1 MSGKFKLVAPF
12 KPSGDQPAALD
23 ALCAGVRA
31 GKTNQT
37 LLGVTG
43 SGKTFTVAAMIERL
57 QLPALVISPNKV
69 LAAQLYSEF
78 KTFFPENAVEYFVSY
93 YDYYQPEAY
102 IPSTDTFIE
111 KDASINDHI
120 DKLRLKATTSI
131 LTRPDTIVVASV
143 SCIYGIGSPDNF
155 SEMCLNI
162 RSGQKADRRELT
174 RALVDIHYERN
185 ELEFERGTFR
195 LRGPNLDIFPADSET
210 AWRVELGD
218 TVESIKEI
226 DPLTG
231 EAISGRKEIWIFPA
245 THFVSAAGE
254 AEAAAAAIE
263 AELSE
268 RLAELK
274 IQGKLLEAERLG
286 QRVRYDLEM
295 IRQTG
300 YCNGV
305 ENYSRHLAGR
315 PAGSRPDCLFDY
327 FSSGARGPGRQSAAP
342 AGPRGDGRDFL
353 LFIDE
358 SHVTVPQ
365 IRGMYAGDRSRKQ
378 TLVDFGF
385 RLPSALDNRPLK
397 FDEFEALRPSTVFV
411 SATPG
416 PYELGACA
424 GDGVVEQI
432 IRPTGLVDPEVKIL
446 PVTGQIKALTAEIE
460 IRAAKKERTLVLTL
474 TKKTAE
480 DLSAY
485 LTEKGLKARYMHSS
499 MDTLERLDVL
509 GAFRKGGFDAL
520 VGINLLREGLDI
532 PEVTLVA
539 ILNADNEGFLRSETT
554 LIQIS
559 GRAARNLCGEVI
571 LFADRMTGSME
582 RAMAEMKRRRDRQQA
597 YNKKYGIEP
606 RSIIKKFVEFE
617 ELRTQAKRQ
626 GILAAEP
633 LPRGNMSRASVRA
646 LAEEVERRMKEA
658 ADNLNFELATEL
670 RDRLFEIR
678 EMAGIKAGTTRSKKK

>member
-1 MSGKFKLVAPF
+1 MEGRFKLVAPF
-12 KPSGDQPAALD
+12 KPAGDQPGAID
-23 ALCAGVRA
+23 ALCKGVLA
-31 GKTNQT
+31 GKANQT

-43 SGKTFTVAAMIERL
+43 SGKTFAVAAAIERL
-57 QLPALVISPNKV
+57 QRPALVISPNKV
-69 LAAQLYSEF
+69 LAAQLYGEF

-102 IPSTDTFIE
+102 IPSTDTYIE
-111 KDASINDHI
+111 KDSSINDHI
-120 DKLRLKATTSI
+120 DKLRLKATASI
-131 LTRPDTIVVASV
+131 LTRPDTLVVASV
-143 SCIYGIGSPDNF
+143 SCIYNIGSPENF
-155 SEMCLNI
+155 SEFCLTI
-162 RSGQKADRRELT
+162 KKGQRADRKEFT

-185 ELEFERGTFR
+185 EMEFRRGCFR
-195 LRGPNLDIFPADSET
+195 LRGANLDIFPGDGET
-210 AWRVELGD
+210 AWRVALGD
-218 TVESIKEI
+218 VVEAIKEI

-231 EAISGRKEIWIFPA
+231 NTLGELGEITVFPA
-245 THFVSAAGE
+245 KHFVTGD
-254 AEAAAAAIE
+254 AEIETAAANIE
-263 AELSE
+263 AELAE
-268 RLAELK
+268 RLAVLK
-274 IQGKLLEAERLG
+274 GEGKPLEAERLS

-300 YCNGV
+300 FCSGI

-327 FSSGARGPGRQSAAP
+327 YKKG
-342 AGPRGDGRDFL
+342 FL

-358 SHVTVPQ
+358 SHVTLPQ
-365 IRGMYAGDRSRKQ
+365 IRGMYAGDRARKQ

-397 FDEFEALRPSTVFV
+397 FDEFEALRPATVFV

-416 PYELGACA
+416 PYELANCA
-424 GDGVVEQI
+424 KADIVDLI
-432 IRPTGLVDPEVKIL
+432 IRPTGLVDPVIRIL

-460 IRAAKKERTLVLTL
+460 KRAAKSERTLVLTL

-480 DLSAY
+480 DLSEY
-485 LTEKGLKARYMHSS
+485 LKEKGLKARYMHSD
-499 MDTLERLDVL
+499 MDTLERLDIL
-509 GAFRKGGFDAL
+509 SAFRKGEFDAL

-582 RAMAEMKRRRDRQQA
+582 RAIAEMKRRRDRQTA
-597 YNKKYGIEP
+597 YNKQHGIEP
-606 RSIIKKFVEFE
+606 KTIIKKFVEFE

-626 GILAAEP
+626 GLNVAEP
-633 LPRGNMSRASVRA
+633 LPVGLPKAGVKAMAGEIESRMR
-646 LAEEVERRMKEA
+646 EA
-658 ADNLNFELATEL
+658 AENLNFELAAEL
-670 RDRLFEIR
+670 RDRLYEIR
-678 EMAGIKAGTTRSKKK
+678 EMAGVKAKAPRRKK

>member
-1 MSGKFKLVAPF
+1 MEGRFKLEAPF
-12 KPSGDQPAALD
+12 KASGDQPAAIE
-23 ALCAGVRA
+23 ALAKGVLG
-31 GKTNQT
+31 GKANQT

-43 SGKTFTVAAMIERL
+43 SGKTFTMAALVQKL
-57 QLPALVISPNKV
+57 QRPALVISPNKV

-102 IPSTDTFIE
+102 IPSTDTYIE
-111 KDASINDHI
+111 KDSSINDHI

-131 LTRPDTIVVASV
+131 LTRKDTLVVASV
-143 SCIYGIGSPDNF
+143 SSIYNIGSPENF
-155 SEMCLNI
+155 SELCLHLKVGN
-162 RSGQKADRRELT
+162 KADRRELT
-174 RALVDIHYERN
+174 RFLVSIHYDRN
-185 ELEFERGTFR
+185 ETAFERGTFR
-195 LRGPNLDIFPADSET
+195 MRGANLDIFPGDSDT
-210 AWRVELGD
+210 AWRVQLGD
-218 TVESIKEI
+218 TIEAVKEI

-231 EAISGRKEIWIFPA
+231 DTIRELKETWIFPA
-245 THFVSAAGE
+245 THFVSTAGE
-254 AEAAAAAIE
+254 VETAAASIE
-263 AELSE
+263 AELAE
-268 RLAELK
+268 RLNALK
-274 IQGKLLEAERLG
+274 GQGKLLEAERLS

-300 YCNGV
+300 FCSGI
-305 ENYSRHLAGR
+305 ENYSRHLANR
-315 PAGSRPDCLFDY
+315 APGSRPDCLFDY
-327 FSSGARGPGRQSAAP
+327 FK
-342 AGPRGDGRDFL
+342 DDFL

-358 SHVTVPQ
+358 SHVAVPQ
-365 IRGMYAGDRSRKQ
+365 IRGMYEGDRARKQ

-416 PYELGACA
+416 PYELQHCSK
-424 GDGVVEQI
+424 DDIVEQI
-432 IRPTGLVDPEVKIL
+432 IRPTGLVDPEVKIM
-446 PVTGQIKALTAEIE
+446 PVTGQIKSLTEEIAKRAE
-460 IRAAKKERTLVLTL
+460 KNERTLVLTL

-480 DLSAY
+480 DLSDY
-485 LTEKGLKARYMHSS
+485 LKEKGLKARYMHSD
-499 MDTLERLDVL
+499 MDTLERLDIL
-509 GAFRKGGFDAL
+509 GDFRKGEFDAL

-582 RAMAEMKRRRDRQQA
+582 RAIAEMKRRRDRQVA
-597 YNKKYGIEP
+597 FNKKHNIKP
-606 RSIIKKFVEFE
+606 QSIVKKFVEYE

-626 GILAAEP
+626 GIAVAEP
-633 LPRGNMSRASVRA
+633 LPKGLSKSGAQAMAGE
-646 LAEEVERRMKEA
+646 LERRMRDA
-658 ADNLNFELATEL
+658 ADNLNFELAAEL
-670 RDRLFEIR
+670 RDRLMELR
-678 EMAGIKAGTTRSKKK
+678 EMSGIKLKAVKSRGKR

>member
-1 MSGKFKLVAPF
+1 MAGKFKLVAPF
-12 KPSGDQPAALD
+12 KPSGSQPAALD
-23 ALCAGVRA
+23 ALCAGIKA
-31 GKTNQT
+31 GKANQT

-43 SGKTFTVAAMIERL
+43 SGKTFTLAAMVERL
-57 QLPALVISPNKV
+57 QRPALIISPNKV

-102 IPSTDTFIE
+102 IPASDTYIE
-111 KDASINDHI
+111 KDSSINDHI

-131 LTRPDTIVVASV
+131 LTRPDTLVVASV
-143 SCIYGIGSPDNF
+143 SCIYNIGSPKNF
-155 SEMCLNI
+155 AEKCLYI
-162 RSGQKADRRELT
+162 KKGQKADRKELT
-174 RALVDIHYERN
+174 RALVNIHYERN
-185 ELEFERGTFR
+185 ELEFTRGTFR
-195 LRGPNLDIFPADSET
+195 IRGANLDIFPGDSET
-210 AWRVELGD
+210 AWRVEMGD
-218 TVESIKEI
+218 AVEAIKEI

-231 EAISGRKEIWIFPA
+231 NVLKELPETWVFPA
-245 THFVSAAGE
+245 KHFVSTSGEIETAAR
-254 AEAAAAAIE
+254 AIE
-263 AELSE
+263 VELAE
-268 RLAELK
+268 RLADLK
-274 IQGKLLEAERLG
+274 GKGKLLEAERLS

-300 YCNGV
+300 YCSGV
-305 ENYSRHLAGR
+305 ENYSRHLANR
-315 PAGSRPDCLFDY
+315 APGSRPDCLFDY
-327 FSSGARGPGRQSAAP
+327 FGK
-342 AGPRGDGRDFL
+342 DFL
-353 LFIDE
+353 LFVDE

-365 IRGMYAGDRSRKQ
+365 IRGMYAGDRARKQ

-416 PYELGACA
+416 PYELATCRKE
-424 GDGVVEQI
+424 DVVEQI
-432 IRPTGLVDPEVKIL
+432 IRPTGLVDPEISIL

-460 IRAAKKERTLVLTL
+460 KRAAKKERTLVLTL

-485 LTEKGLKARYMHSS
+485 LGEKGLKARYMHSD
-499 MDTLERLDVL
+499 MDTLERLDIL
-509 GAFRKGGFDAL
+509 SAFRKGEFDAL

-571 LFADRMTGSME
+571 LFADRITGSMA
-582 RAMAEMKRRRDRQQA
+582 RAMAEMKRRREQQVA
-597 YNKKYGIEP
+597 YNKKHGIEP
-606 RSIIKKFVEFE
+606 KTIIKKFVEFE

-626 GILAAEP
+626 GLSVAEP
-633 LPRGNMSRASVRA
+633 LPRWDAPKSSIKAMA
-646 LAEEVERRMKEA
+646 VEIEQRMKSA
-658 ADNLNFELATEL
+658 ADNLNFELAVEL

-678 EMAGIKAGTTRSKKK
+678 EMAGVKVKAGRSKKK